1 MNQANQNTEIQFIQE
16 ARKTGVIL
24 VVGGVALPA
33 LLFGL
38 FYWAGVY
45 QSDDGLLVG
54 VGYLVPIL
62 LAGALAAFG
71 INTMV
76 KPVNDVSYAV
86 QTRAYNEGLPKPAPQ
101 PQPAQLPA
109 PLNWQPAQLPP
120 AHEFAQTSENTWRRI
135 EPSEDERISQLAESI
150 LIRCRDRNPSQAN
163 IETRIPIR
171 ADGLLRSHSDIT
183 SALQRLGSMGWVG
196 KSGNGRTARWLWCD
210 RQGGGRLVDYDIP
223 SPTSPLSKQ

>member
-1 MNQANQNTEIQFIQE
+1 MNQANQQTEIQFIQE
-16 ARKTGVIL
+16 ARTTGVLL
-24 VVGGVALPA
+24 VVSGVVLPA
-33 LLFGL
+33 ILFAL
-38 FYWAGVY
+38 FAVAGVY

-62 LAGALAAFG
+62 LAGALIVFG

-86 QTRAYNEGLPKPAPQ
+86 QTRVYNEGLPKQQPAQIAP
-101 PQPAQLPA
+101 PLDWQPAQL
-109 PLNWQPAQLPP
+109 QLPP
-120 AHEFAQTSENTWRRI
+120 AHEFTQTSENTWKRI
-135 EPSEDERISQLAESI
+135 EPSEDERIAQLAESI

-163 IETRIPIR
+163 IESRIPIR

-183 SALQRLGSMGWVG
+183 GALQRLGAMGWVG

-210 RQGGGRLVDYDIP
+210 RQGGARLVDYDIP
-223 SPTSPLSKQ
+223 SATPPLSR